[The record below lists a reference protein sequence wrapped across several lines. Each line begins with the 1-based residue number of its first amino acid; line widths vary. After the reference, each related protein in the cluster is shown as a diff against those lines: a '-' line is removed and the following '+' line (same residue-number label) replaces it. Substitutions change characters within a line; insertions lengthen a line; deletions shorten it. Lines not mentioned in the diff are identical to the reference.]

1 MNSTLPSP
9 VQVALKSNRSL
20 GRGPADAAGWIGAPL
35 LLVLLLAAAPA
46 SQAQESVFQPGA
58 LLADAGIKTD
68 PPSAAEPKPYRERVL
83 EVVSTTEGSSGL
95 WSFEFGVGVISDN
108 TPNDYYK
115 FSFDPLEGPGSGYTY
130 NMTVARQVAEFDW
143 KVFGVHLRP
152 TIEIPFR
159 LTLVDQQEG
168 GLLPDVN
175 LGAAFR
181 WRNFP
186 WNRWIAMTFSVGCG
200 ISYSSPVWTADIQ
213 RHPTQLPRSEWKFW
227 MPMEF
232 TLAHPKYPNYQLTA
246 FADHQSGGT
255 IFDTGGV
262 DAWGFGIRIVF

>member
-1 MNSTLPSP
+1 MIPLPP
-9 VQVALKSNRSL
+9 KIILA
-20 GRGPADAAGWIGAPL
+20 APL
-35 LLVLLLAAAPA
+35 LLGSVLLTYAPTARAELA
-46 SQAQESVFQPGA
+46 SLKPGA
-58 LLADAGIKTD
+58 LLAAAGIEESS
-68 PPSAAEPKPYRERVL
+68 PAPAESESTFQRVA
-83 EVVSTTEGSSGL
+83 EAMWPAEKSSGL

-130 NMTVARQVAEFDW
+130 NFTVARQIAEFDW
-143 KVFGVHLRP
+143 KVGGAHLRP
-152 TIEIPFR
+152 TIEVPFR

-168 GLLPDVN
+168 GLLPDLN
-175 LGAAFR
+175 LGVAFR

-186 WNRWIAMTFSVGCG
+186 WNRWVAMTFSVGAG

-213 RHPTQLPRSEWKFW
+213 RHPNQLPRSEWKWW

-246 FADHQSGGT
+246 FGDHQSGGT

-262 DAWGFGIRIVF
+262 DAWGFGIRVVF